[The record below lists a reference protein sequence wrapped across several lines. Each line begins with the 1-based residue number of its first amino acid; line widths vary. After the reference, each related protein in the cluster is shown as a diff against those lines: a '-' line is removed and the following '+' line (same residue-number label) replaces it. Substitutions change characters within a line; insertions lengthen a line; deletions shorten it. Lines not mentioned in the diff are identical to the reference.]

1 MIEKMMKSLV
11 KLAIGVINL
20 SLLTVLGFLAYMK
33 YQEIRCVD
41 TVFEVVDSRLG
52 IVRGDYNI
60 VRRGARIFVM
70 QDPSALQK
78 IKLNAKGRAKVNEY
92 VLAYTDSL
100 QTIGNQVQSV
110 QKNYAPVVDYS
121 KCYLSNSIPGNVYM
135 KSFNEILEDT
145 EEAYTRM
152 QTSQVGRYFEQY
164 CWLGGDF
171 WKVIIDTKTGII
183 YRKYGSI

>member
-70 QDPSALQK
+70 QDPSAFRRIQTYQDFYQIVTNLKNTRRERYQK
-78 IKLNAKGRAKVNEY
+78 
-92 VLAYTDSL
+92 
-100 QTIGNQVQSV
+100 
-110 QKNYAPVVDYS
+110 
-121 KCYLSNSIPGNVYM
+121 YLTLSGQAV
-135 KSFNEILEDT
+135 
-145 EEAYTRM
+145 
-152 QTSQVGRYFEQY
+152 
-164 CWLGGDF
+164 
-171 WKVIIDTKTGII
+171 
-183 YRKYGSI
+183 